1 MTQLAM
7 TYPAHLERLKGLTN
21 LALEGT
27 GYDSLLIAGGGQK
40 VVFHDDYV
48 YPFKVNPQL
57 KWWAPVTSNPNCYLY
72 YRPDEKPLFIFFR
85 PIDYW
90 HDAAVAPTDYWVE
103 HFDLKLIGGPDE
115 IRDLLPKNLSN
126 IAFIGEDTETASDWG
141 VSAVNPQPLID
152 HLDHYRAAKS
162 EYELNC
168 MREASR
174 LGCLGHQAAEQS
186 FRDGATEFE
195 IHLAYMKA
203 TGHMEHGLPYG
214 NIIALNSHG
223 SVLHYQA
230 LERENPSERLSL
242 LIDAGAQFNGYA
254 SDITRTYAAGDN
266 DFQAMIAAM
275 DKTQLEICTRVKPG
289 LDYREL
295 HLETHLLLS
304 GILADFDVINVS
316 AEEAVSSGL
325 SSVFFPHGLGHLIG
339 LHVHDNGGFSAGT
352 GGGRIEPPDGHPF
365 LRLTRVMEEDW
376 VMTIEPGIYFIEQLL
391 KPVREGGDS
400 ATVNW
405 AAIDK
410 FSPYGGIRV
419 EDNVRARD
427 GVCENLTRDAF
438 AAL

>member
-1 MTQLAM
+1 MTQLA
-7 TYPAHLERLKGLTN
+7 TNYPAHLERLKGLTDQ
-21 LALEGT
+21 ALEAT

-40 VVFHDDYV
+40 VVFHDDYI

-57 KWWAPVTSNPNCYLY
+57 KWWAPVTANPNCCLY
-72 YRPDEKPLFIFFR
+72 YRPGEKPLFIFFR

-115 IRDLLPKNLSN
+115 IRDLLPKDLSN
-126 IAFIGEDTETASDWG
+126 TAFIGEDTEAASGWG

-162 EYELNC
+162 EYELAC

-174 LGCLGHQAAEQS
+174 LGCLGHRAAEQA

-203 TGHMEHGLPYG
+203 TGHMEHQLPYG
-214 NIIALNSHG
+214 NIIALNRHG

-230 LERENPSERLSL
+230 LERENPAERLSF

-254 SDITRTYAAGDN
+254 SDITRTYAAEDGD
-266 DFQAMIAAM
+266 FKSMIAAM
-275 DKTQLEICTRVKPG
+275 DKAQLEICTRVKPG

-295 HLETHLLLS
+295 HLEAHLLLS
-304 GILADFDVINVS
+304 GILADFDVIKVS

-325 SSVFFPHGLGHLIG
+325 SGVFFPHGLGHLIG
-339 LHVHDNGGFSAGT
+339 LHVHDNGGFSAGA
-352 GGGRIEPPDGHPF
+352 GGGKIVPPDGHPF
-365 LRLTRVMEEDW
+365 LRLTRVLEKDW

-391 KPVREGGDS
+391 KPVREGSD
-400 ATVNW
+400 AEKINW
-405 AAIDK
+405 AAINK
-410 FSPYGGIRV
+410 FNPYGGIRV
-419 EDNVRARD
+419 EDNVRATD
-427 GVCENLTRDAF
+427 GTCENLTRDAF
-438 AAL
+438 ATL